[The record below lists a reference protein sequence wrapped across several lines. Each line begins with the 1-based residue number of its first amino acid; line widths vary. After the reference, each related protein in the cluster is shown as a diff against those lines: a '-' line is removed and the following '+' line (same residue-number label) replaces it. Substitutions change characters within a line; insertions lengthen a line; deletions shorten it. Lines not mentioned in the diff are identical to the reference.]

1 MGIAIQE
8 LLSQEYFKDFYVLAG
23 AKGLHRE
30 IQGITV
36 MEAPDAFHWT
46 KGKELVLSSGYVI
59 AKEPDCIEKAFREG
73 SIQKSAGMM
82 IKRERYLEKIPEEML
97 ELFDQY
103 EVPLISMPFSA
114 PWMEVMS
121 QINTAVLNRTIRR
134 LRINTSHMTFQ
145 MSNFSYKEQKI
156 KRILQAMEAEMGFPA
171 FLYDFVEEEAYYS
184 SMNFQKIAKG
194 FGLETEDFWEPSMPY
209 TRHTLCDYMDMVRY
223 RLVNQS
229 HQEGPRISWIRVP
242 ISVNGSVQAYFAVME
257 AREFLDYYDEYSIR
271 IAYLMLQGLYEQIVA
286 AQNMG
291 NIGFENFVLY
301 ALSATED
308 DTQKMMFQANVQ
320 GISMSTKYRYVLF
333 RRADNQEEL
342 PNRRKEILEAYR
354 KSSLIKYA
362 RIAMIGEN
370 VGILFLEDREEDWEK
385 GHILALL
392 EEFRR
397 RVLKSCPETA
407 LEFGYSLD
415 AASLGRIRQSIEK
428 CQKALN
434 MGKMIY
440 PSLFAWEYSQLG
452 ALAWL
457 DIPEEE
463 LTHMLSAYSVL
474 LKDEKNI
481 ELLKTLK
488 VYLEN
493 NMNYS
498 ATAEK
503 LYVHINT
510 IRTKREMP
518 MPKKQKAKIKQK
530 NKCPEKLIRTEAAK
544 EIAEIDRSLQDQK
557 YQLRCRAAIDL
568 LTAKLNMINADLSRK
583 KRHVVINQISS
594 RVKTAESIY
603 TKLIRKGL
611 EPDFDTARAELKDLI
626 GIRVVCPFEDEVYEV
641 ADRLKAQGDVQIIR
655 EKDYIKNPKKNGYKS
670 LHMIVEVPIYSS
682 KGPLKEKVEI
692 QLRTVAMDYW
702 SVLEYQIFYKKT
714 ENEEVAKELKTY
726 ADEISELD
734 AKMLKLRDKIEKM

>member
-1 MGIAIQE
+1 VRGISAVRQETEMGIAIQE

-82 IKRERYLEKIPEEML
+82 IKRERYLEKIPEEIL

-291 NIGFENFVLY
+291 NIGFENFIHL
-301 ALSATED
+301 ALDYTEKD
-308 DTQKMMFQANVQ
+308 AKKLFYQANIQ
-320 GISMSTKYRYVLF
+320 GISVNTAYQYIVFHQCNEGYNARNERNTF
-333 RRADNQEEL
+333 
-342 PNRRKEILEAYR
+342 LEAFQQS
-354 KSSLIKYA
+354 KLGKIGKIAFLDENDGLI
-362 RIAMIGEN
+362 
-370 VGILFLEDREEDWEK
+370 
-385 GHILALL
+385 LL
-392 EEFRR
+392 EAEKIHNSTLWTKDTTTELLKEFQRYIG
-397 RVLKSCPETA
+397 LKFA
-407 LEFGYSLD
+407 DMKLEFGICQEEKTL
-415 AASLGRIRQSIEK
+415 LEVRECVKK
-428 CQKALN
+428 CQKVLK
-434 MGKMIY
+434 MGSIIFPEKDI
-440 PSLFAWEYSQLG
+440 WEYEMLG
-452 ALAWL
+452 PLTWIE
-457 DIPEEE
+457 IPENELKEMLRKYREMMEE
-463 LTHMLSAYSVL
+463 
-474 LKDEKNI
+474 EKNI

-488 VYLEN
+488 IYLEN

-498 ATAEK
+498 VTAEK
-503 LYVHINT
+503 MYVHINT
-510 IRTKREMP
+510 IRKRID
-518 MPKKQKAKIKQK
+518 KVNDLVKIDW
-530 NKCPEKLIRTEAAK
+530 E
-544 EIAEIDRSLQDQK
+544 D
-557 YQLRCRAAIDL
+557 
-568 LTAKLNMINADLSRK
+568 
-583 KRHVVINQISS
+583 HV
-594 RVKTAESIY
+594 
-603 TKLIRKGL
+603 
-611 EPDFDTARAELKDLI
+611 
-626 GIRVVCPFEDEVYEV
+626 
-641 ADRLKAQGDVQIIR
+641 DRLK
-655 EKDYIKNPKKNGYKS
+655 
-670 LHMIVEVPIYSS
+670 M
-682 KGPLKEKVEI
+682 EI
-692 QLRTVAMDYW
+692 LLQFLG
-702 SVLEYQIFYKKT
+702 LE
-714 ENEEVAKELKTY
+714 E
-726 ADEISELD
+726 
-734 AKMLKLRDKIEKM
+734 

>member
-23 AKGLHRE
+23 AKGLGRE

-59 AKEPDCIEKAFREG
+59 AQEPDCIEKAFREG
-73 SIQKSAGMM
+73 SIQKAAGMM
-82 IKRERYLEKIPEEML
+82 IKRERYLEKIPEETIA
-97 ELFDQY
+97 LFDRY

-121 QINTAVLNRTIRR
+121 QVNTAVLNRTIRR
-134 LRINTSHMTFQ
+134 LRINTSHMAFQ

-156 KRILQAMEAEMGFPA
+156 RRILQAMEAEMGFPA
-171 FLYDFVEEEAYYS
+171 FLYDFMEEEAYYS
-184 SMNFQKIAKG
+184 STNFQKMAKSC
-194 FGLETEDFWEPSMPY
+194 GLETADFWEPSAPY

-223 RLVNQS
+223 RLINQN
-229 HQEGPRISWIRVP
+229 HQEGPRVSWIRVP
-242 ISVNGSVQAYFAVME
+242 ISVNGTVQAYFAVME

-301 ALSATED
+301 ALNATED
-308 DTQKMMFQANVQ
+308 DAQKMMFQANVQ
-320 GISMSTKYRYVLF
+320 GISMSTKYMYVLF
-333 RRADNQEEL
+333 RRADISEEL

-370 VGILFLEDREEDWEK
+370 VGILFIEAGDDERWK
-385 GHILALL
+385 NGYIKALL

-397 RVLKSCPETA
+397 RVQKVCPETL
-407 LEFGYSLD
+407 LEFGYSMEE
-415 AASLGRIRQSIEK
+415 ASLSHIRQSVEK
-428 CQKALN
+428 CRKALN
-434 MGKMIY
+434 MGKLIY
-440 PSLFAWEYSQLG
+440 PDLYAWDYEKLG

-457 DIPEEE
+457 NIPEEE
-463 LTHMLSAYSVL
+463 LTHMLSTYAEL

-510 IRTKREMP
+510 IRKRMDKVNELLQIDWSDVIARMNTELLLRFLNLEE
-518 MPKKQKAKIKQK
+518 KI
-530 NKCPEKLIRTEAAK
+530 
-544 EIAEIDRSLQDQK
+544 
-557 YQLRCRAAIDL
+557 
-568 LTAKLNMINADLSRK
+568 
-583 KRHVVINQISS
+583 
-594 RVKTAESIY
+594 
-603 TKLIRKGL
+603 
-611 EPDFDTARAELKDLI
+611 
-626 GIRVVCPFEDEVYEV
+626 
-641 ADRLKAQGDVQIIR
+641 
-655 EKDYIKNPKKNGYKS
+655 
-670 LHMIVEVPIYSS
+670 
-682 KGPLKEKVEI
+682 
-692 QLRTVAMDYW
+692 
-702 SVLEYQIFYKKT
+702 
-714 ENEEVAKELKTY
+714 
-726 ADEISELD
+726 
-734 AKMLKLRDKIEKM
+734 

>member
-1 MGIAIQE
+1 MGIAVKE
-8 LLSQEYFKDFYVLAG
+8 LLTLEYFKDYHVIAG
-23 AKGLHRE
+23 KSGLHKE
-30 IQGITV
+30 IQGTTLL
-36 MEAPDAFHWT
+36 EAPDALRWA
-46 KGKELVLSSGYVI
+46 KGKELVLSSGYVL
-59 AKEPDCIEKAFREG
+59 AQEPDCLEEAFKSG
-73 SIQKSAGMM
+73 SMQGTSAMM
-82 IKRERYLEKIPEEML
+82 IKRGRYLDEIPQRL
-97 ELFDQY
+97 IDLFDQY
-103 EVPLISMPFSA
+103 EIPLISMPFSV
-114 PWMEVMS
+114 PWMELMS
-121 QINTAVLNRTIRR
+121 QINTAVMNRTIRR
-134 LRINTSHMTFQ
+134 FKVH
-145 MSNFSYKEQKI
+145 SNNHLQVSDQSYKVQKI
-156 KRILQAMEAEMGFPA
+156 NKILRAVEVEMKFPA
-171 FLYDFVEEEAYYS
+171 FIYDLAEEKSYYS
-184 SMNFQKIAKG
+184 SPDFKRITES
-194 FGLETEDFWEPSMPY
+194 FGLSESDYWEPSMPY
-209 TRHTLCDYMDMVRY
+209 TKHTLCDYINMARI
-223 RLVNQS
+223 RLINPGNL
-229 HQEGPRISWIRVP
+229 EGPRVSWIIIP
-242 ISVNGSVQAYFAVME
+242 IVMEDIVQAYFVVME
-257 AREFLDYYDEYSIR
+257 SREFIDYYDEFAIR
-271 IAYLMLQGLYEQIVA
+271 IAFLTLQGVYEQIMIA
-286 AQNMG
+286 ENMG

-370 VGILFLEDREEDWEK
+370 VGILFLEDREEGWEK

-415 AASLGRIRQSIEK
+415 AASLGHIRQSIEK

-463 LTHMLSAYSVL
+463 LTHMLSTYSVL

-510 IRTKREMP
+510 IRKRIDKVNELL
-518 MPKKQKAKIKQK
+518 QIDWSD
-530 NKCPEKLIRTEAAK
+530 N
-544 EIAEIDRSLQDQK
+544 IARM
-557 YQLRCRAAIDL
+557 
-568 LTAKLNMINADLSRK
+568 N
-583 KRHVVINQISS
+583 
-594 RVKTAESIY
+594 
-603 TKLIRKGL
+603 
-611 EPDFDTARAELKDLI
+611 AELLL
-626 GIRVVCPFEDEVYEV
+626 RFLNLE
-641 ADRLKAQGDVQIIR
+641 
-655 EKDYIKNPKKNGYKS
+655 EKI
-670 LHMIVEVPIYSS
+670 
-682 KGPLKEKVEI
+682 
-692 QLRTVAMDYW
+692 
-702 SVLEYQIFYKKT
+702 
-714 ENEEVAKELKTY
+714 
-726 ADEISELD
+726 
-734 AKMLKLRDKIEKM
+734 

>member
-8 LLSQEYFKDFYVLAG
+8 LLSQDYFKDFYVLAG

-73 SIQKSAGMM
+73 SVQKSAGMM
-82 IKRERYLEKIPEEML
+82 IKRERYLEKIPEEIL

-354 KSSLIKYA
+354 KSSI
-362 RIAMIGEN
+362 R
-370 VGILFLEDREEDWEK
+370 
-385 GHILALL
+385 
-392 EEFRR
+392 
-397 RVLKSCPETA
+397 LKMVPNFPT
-407 LEFGYSLD
+407 
-415 AASLGRIRQSIEK
+415 
-428 CQKALN
+428 
-434 MGKMIY
+434 
-440 PSLFAWEYSQLG
+440 
-452 ALAWL
+452 
-457 DIPEEE
+457 DIPAYFFAIQIPITSIPPPLPFAVSMIPIPAPVTTPPMMIPITGSAITAVAGVGTIEVNK
-463 LTHMLSAYSVL
+463 LIPTVPRIVFIKNVFPILNHAINKIGMLS
-474 LKDEKNI
+474 
-481 ELLKTLK
+481 
-488 VYLEN
+488 
-493 NMNYS
+493 
-498 ATAEK
+498 
-503 LYVHINT
+503 
-510 IRTKREMP
+510 
-518 MPKKQKAKIKQK
+518 
-530 NKCPEKLIRTEAAK
+530 
-544 EIAEIDRSLQDQK
+544 
-557 YQLRCRAAIDL
+557 
-568 LTAKLNMINADLSRK
+568 
-583 KRHVVINQISS
+583 
-594 RVKTAESIY
+594 
-603 TKLIRKGL
+603 
-611 EPDFDTARAELKDLI
+611 
-626 GIRVVCPFEDEVYEV
+626 
-641 ADRLKAQGDVQIIR
+641 
-655 EKDYIKNPKKNGYKS
+655 
-670 LHMIVEVPIYSS
+670 S
-682 KGPLKEKVEI
+682 K
-692 QLRTVAMDYW
+692 
-702 SVLEYQIFYKKT
+702 
-714 ENEEVAKELKTY
+714 
-726 ADEISELD
+726 
-734 AKMLKLRDKIEKM
+734 